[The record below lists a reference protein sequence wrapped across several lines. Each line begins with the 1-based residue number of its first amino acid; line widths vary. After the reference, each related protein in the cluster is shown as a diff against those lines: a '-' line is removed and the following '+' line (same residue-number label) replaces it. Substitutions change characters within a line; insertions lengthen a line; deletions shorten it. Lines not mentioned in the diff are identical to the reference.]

1 MNNLSKPVVARIV
14 LGLGLAVAGCASVG
28 IGVTSAGDIQRSPAS
43 FEGKE
48 VTVRGTV
55 NEVTKLPIVELKS
68 YTILDPTGEIR
79 VTTRGAVPAKGERV
93 AVRGVVSSTA
103 IVGGHS
109 LGLHLSERE
118 RSAAY

>member
-1 MNNLSKPVVARIV
+1 MSIHSRSIVATIIV
-14 LGLGLAVAGCASVG
+14 GAGLAAAACASVG
-28 IGVTSAGDIQRSPAS
+28 IGVTSVGDIRRNTAS

-55 NEVTKLPIVELKS
+55 NDVTKLPITEVKS
-68 YTILDPTGEIR
+68 YTVLDPTGEIR

-93 AVRGVVSSTA
+93 AVRGVVTSAA

-109 LGLHLSERE
+109 MGTHIRESE

>member
-1 MNNLSKPVVARIV
+1 MSHLSNPVVARVV
-14 LGLGLAVAGCASVG
+14 LGLGLAVAGCAAVG
-28 IGVTSAGDIQRSPAS
+28 IGVTSVSEIRRSPAS

-55 NEVTKLPIVELKS
+55 NEVTKLPIVEVKS
-68 YTILDPTGEIR
+68 YTVLDSTGEIR
-79 VTTRGAVPAKGERV
+79 VTTRGVAPAKGERV
-93 AVRGVVSSTA
+93 VVRGVVSSTA

-109 LGLHLSERE
+109 LGMHLSERE

>member
-1 MNNLSKPVVARIV
+1 MDNLPKLAVARVV
-14 LGLGLAVAGCASVG
+14 LGLGLAAAGCASVG
-28 IGVTSAGDIQRSPAS
+28 IGVTSAGDIRRNPAS

-55 NEVTKLPIVELKS
+55 NEVTKLPMVEHKS
-68 YTILDPTGEIR
+68 YTVLDATGEIR
-79 VTTRGAVPAKGERV
+79 VTTRGAAPAKGERV
-93 AVRGVVSSTA
+93 VVRGVVSSTA

-109 LGLHLSERE
+109 LGLHVSERQ

>member
-1 MNNLSKPVVARIV
+1 MTHASKRILPGLVLAMGFVA
-14 LGLGLAVAGCASVG
+14 AGCASIG
-28 IGVTSAGDIQRSPAS
+28 IGVTPAGDIKRNPAS

-55 NEVTKLPIVELKS
+55 NEVTKLPLVEVKS
-68 YTILDPTGEIR
+68 YTVLDSTGEIR
-79 VTTRGAVPAKGERV
+79 VTTRGAAPAKGDRV

-109 LGLHLSERE
+109 LGLHVSERE